1 MSGQTLDNREQA
13 NDGLRASHA
22 GPPPLPGESL
32 VSALPACRPASVMRH
47 PAEGGGLCQLRL
59 ATHTANTQTEGETSH
74 KHILSPSLPLFMI
87 HTHTSMSA
95 VSNQLAGRCLLMPH
109 ISSHVW
115 PAAKIG
121 DQSLFTEEMAVCGR
135 KMRGKRGGTQ

>member
-1 MSGQTLDNREQA
+1 MPVEVSHSHSKHT
-13 NDGLRASHA
+13 DGGSDI
-22 GPPPLPGESL
+22 
-32 VSALPACRPASVMRH
+32 
-47 PAEGGGLCQLRL
+47 
-59 ATHTANTQTEGETSH
+59 TQTHPLSIASSFYDSYAH
-74 KHILSPSLPLFMI
+74 KHV
-87 HTHTSMSA
+87 SA